1 VRTLQLLI
9 IQQYAGAAIGHDE
22 QSRNQQLGPGM
33 AGSVGIPQPT
43 AIQRHSLAFASANP
57 ARPHARATV

>member
-1 VRTLQLLI
+1 
-9 IQQYAGAAIGHDE
+9 
-22 QSRNQQLGPGM
+22 M